1 MNNCLYT
8 SVCVLILITNSI
20 IAVTYFYPL
29 QNNIYARASK
39 IKYESMGFT
48 YSTVFVQCIIYLLS
62 SLKIF
67 NFFSIFNKTSKN
79 SYSLSTFTVTRP
91 SETEVSHQVFSIFV
105 TKHMILSYS
114 ENEYILRVLYA
125 QQPGSSPC

>member
-20 IAVTYFYPL
+20 IAVIFTLYKTTYMH
-29 QNNIYARASK
+29 ARASK

-62 SLKIF
+62 SFKIF

-125 QQPGSSPC
+125 QQQCSSTC